1 MSENPNIRF
10 MEYKDLDEV
19 LDLERKCFDVPWT
32 RGMFEDELFNPNA
45 VYLVA
50 EVDGKVCGYA
60 GMWKII
66 DEGHIT
72 NLAVH
77 PDYRGKGY
85 GKMLIQSLI
94 SYSRENG
101 ISAITLEVRKS
112 NIPAITLYESF
123 GFVRAGLRKNYY
135 PNNNEDAII
144 MWLYLD

>member
-1 MSENPNIRF
+1 
-10 MEYKDLDEV
+10 MEYKDLDAV
-19 LDLERKCFDVPWT
+19 LDLEQKCFDVPWT
-32 RGMFEDELFNPNA
+32 RGMFEDELFNPSA

-50 EVDGKVCGYA
+50 EDDGKVCGYA

-94 SYSRENG
+94 SYSRGNG

-123 GFVRAGLRKNYY
+123 GFDRAGLRKNYY